1 MGQVTIY
8 VEDSALDAAKRAAE
22 RAKIS
27 VSQWFGKFAI
37 EERQRQ
43 SQSWDAFFAEI
54 DHLRGPDAGP
64 DGWDAPEQRQI
75 LENNNVEFI
84 RNQSETDCCSVE
96 PTCTGS
102 ITPTPV
108 TKND

>member
-43 SQSWDAFFAEI
+43 SQSWEAFFAEM
-54 DHLRGPDAGP
+54 DRLRDEGGDDFPSLEEIRAGEVPDSP
-64 DGWDAPEQRQI
+64 RESW
-75 LENNNVEFI
+75 
-84 RNQSETDCCSVE
+84 
-96 PTCTGS
+96 
-102 ITPTPV
+102 
-108 TKND
+108 

>member
-43 SQSWDAFFAEI
+43 SQSWEAFFAEI
-54 DHLRGPDAGP
+54 DRLRDEGGDDFPSLEEIRAGEVPDSP
-64 DGWDAPEQRQI
+64 RESW
-75 LENNNVEFI
+75 
-84 RNQSETDCCSVE
+84 
-96 PTCTGS
+96 
-102 ITPTPV
+102 
-108 TKND
+108 